1 MIELWCSTID
11 QIPYL
16 VLLRH
21 NFDYIVHFRLL
32 LKYTRFFH
40 SIIQIW
46 SGTKLGKLD
55 PQINGTTL
63 IIISD
68 IVSCCCECL
77 LAFVLKCSSSSMVLT
92 YLTFILWFAFSTFF
106 VQMGCLFKLP
116 NMVWRL
122 FYKLLWWY
130 SHDYI

>member
-1 MIELWCSTID
+1 MIELWYSAVD
-11 QIPYL
+11 LIPCL
-16 VLLRH
+16 VLLQR

-32 LKYTRFFH
+32 LKDTSFFH

-77 LAFVLKCSSSSMVLT
+77 LAFVLKCSSSSTVMS
-92 YLTFILWFAFSTFF
+92 YLTFILWFSLSAFF